1 MDFFEEL
8 MISISEDNSQENDRV
23 CLITNEQL
31 VEPIITLECNH
42 SFNYNAIFN
51 EVKNQKTIY
60 NKLETQT
67 LKRQQIKCPYCRNSQ
82 NKLLPK
88 FKDEEEIIGVNSP
101 LKYCM
106 YLNNCDYVFK
116 SGKRKGIVCNKPCN
130 DSKCNFHYSLTSKS
144 SETNVSNETNNV
156 SNKKHKKSKK
166 GKTCKATVKTKAR
179 YGLHCLNRAKENGY
193 CMIHNKLYTP
203 TNNLEIL

>member
-1 MDFFEEL
+1 MNFFEEL
-8 MISISEDNSQENDRV
+8 MISISEEHEQENDRV
-23 CLITNEQL
+23 CLITNEPL

-67 LKRQQIKCPYCRNSQ
+67 LKRQQIKCPYCRNLQ

-116 SGKRKGIVCNKPCN
+116 SGKRK
-130 DSKCNFHYSLTSKS
+130 
-144 SETNVSNETNNV
+144 
-156 SNKKHKKSKK
+156 
-166 GKTCKATVKTKAR
+166 
-179 YGLHCLNRAKENGY
+179 
-193 CMIHNKLYTP
+193 
-203 TNNLEIL
+203 